1 MPQKTK
7 RLDEILTIAPVI
19 PVITIE
25 DSSVALPL
33 AKALVK
39 GGLPVIEITLRTKA
53 AIDAI
58 KLISKEVKGAI
69 VGAGTVISASQYNS
83 ASRAGASFMVSPGT
97 TPALLDIA
105 GSHDVPLLPG
115 ASSPSES
122 MFLMDRSY
130 LRQKFFPA
138 EPSGGTTFLSSL
150 ISPLPDI
157 KFCPTGGITLE
168 SAPSYLKL
176 SNVICIGGSWIASS
190 KLINQE
196 NWQQIEDNARV
207 AANLK

>member
-1 MPQKTK
+1 MPQNTK
-7 RLDEILTIAPVI
+7 RLDEILSQAPVI

-25 DSSVALPL
+25 DTSDAIPL

-53 AIDAI
+53 AIEAI
-58 KLISKEVKGAI
+58 KVISNEVKGAI
-69 VGAGTVISASQYNS
+69 VGAGTVLTASQYNA
-83 ASRAGASFMVSPGT
+83 ASQAGASFMVSPGT
-97 TPALLDIA
+97 TPSLLDIA
-105 GSHDVPLLPG
+105 GTHDVPLLPG

-122 MFLMDRSY
+122 MFLLDRSY

-138 EPSGGTTFLSSL
+138 EPSGGTAFLSSL
-150 ISPLPDI
+150 VSPLPDI

-176 SNVICIGGSWIASS
+176 KNVMCIGGSWIASS
-190 KLINQE
+190 DLIKQK
-196 NWQQIEDNARV
+196 NWQQIEKNARV
-207 AANLK
+207 AAKL